1 MNLPFLS
8 KKIKW
13 YMAEWNETEL
23 KKGFFRPDQKFRMD
37 NAKRSNM
44 VVDQLNVTIQGN
56 HILKDVSVEIPDR
69 KITCIIGPSGCGK
82 STLLKSLNR
91 LLDTNEE
98 VKITGQVIV
107 DGEELYSPGV
117 EITHIRRKMG
127 LLSQRP
133 CPLPMSIYDNIAY
146 GCRIHGLRNR
156 KKLNMIRNLFWQ
168 MRRLLHWTPF
178 RARPLRICF

>member
-37 NAKRSNM
+37 NARRSNM
-44 VVDQLNVTIQGN
+44 VVDKLNVTIQGN

-91 LLDTNEE
+91 LLDTNE
-98 VKITGQVIV
+98 
-107 DGEELYSPGV
+107 DF
-117 EITHIRRKMG
+117 
-127 LLSQRP
+127 
-133 CPLPMSIYDNIAY
+133 CPNVPVRCRCQYMTTLPMDAVFMVCATGKS
-146 GCRIHGLRNR
+146 
-156 KKLNMIRNLFWQ
+156 
-168 MRRLLHWTPF
+168 
-178 RARPLRICF
+178 

>member
-82 STLLKSLNR
+82 STLLKSLNFAFNSNCPA
-91 LLDTNEE
+91 LT
-98 VKITGQVIV
+98 TG
-107 DGEELYSPGV
+107 
-117 EITHIRRKMG
+117 
-127 LLSQRP
+127 
-133 CPLPMSIYDNIAY
+133 
-146 GCRIHGLRNR
+146 
-156 KKLNMIRNLFWQ
+156 
-168 MRRLLHWTPF
+168 
-178 RARPLRICF
+178 